1 MNADTSVGRRAVL
14 AGGAAGACA
23 CALAACGAGGPS
35 ESTPAP
41 STNTDGSLADLSAV
55 PVGSSVTV
63 GLPGGARGIVTRT
76 GDSTVRAFSAICP
89 HQGCAVAPK
98 GGKLVCPCHG
108 SEFAPDT
115 GAVVEG
121 PARSGLTTVAVA
133 VRDGKVYPA

>member
-1 MNADTSVGRRAVL
+1 MNLDSVGRRAVL

-23 CALAACGAGGPS
+23 CALAACGAGGSS

-41 STNTDGSLADLSAV
+41 STNADGSLTDLSAIA
-55 PVGSSVTV
+55 VGSSVAV
-63 GLPGGARGIVTRT
+63 GLPGGAQGIVTRT
-76 GDSTVRAFSAICP
+76 GESTARAFSAICP

-98 GGKLVCPCHG
+98 DGTLVCPCHG

-115 GAVVEG
+115 GAVLEG
-121 PARSGLTTVAVA
+121 PARSGLATVAVT

>member
-1 MNADTSVGRRAVL
+1 MNLESVGRRSVL

-23 CALAACGAGGPS
+23 CALAACGAGGSP
-35 ESTPAP
+35 ESAPAP
-41 STNTDGSLADLSAV
+41 STNADGSLTDLSAV
-55 PVGSSVTV
+55 PVGSSVAV

-89 HQGCAVAPK
+89 HQGCAVTPK
-98 GGKLVCPCHG
+98 SGKLVCPCHG

-115 GAVVEG
+115 GAVLEG

-133 VRDGKVYPA
+133 VRDGKVYSA